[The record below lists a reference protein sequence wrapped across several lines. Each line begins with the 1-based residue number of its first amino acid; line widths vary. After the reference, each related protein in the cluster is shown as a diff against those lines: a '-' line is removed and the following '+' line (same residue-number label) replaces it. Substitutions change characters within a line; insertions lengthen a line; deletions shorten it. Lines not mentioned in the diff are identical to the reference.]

1 VSEAVIET
9 ERLILRGWRDA
20 DIAPWHAICSDPTV
34 MAHLGPLMTRDE
46 AAAYVARM
54 QAMQADIGHC
64 FWAMESR
71 ADGALIGFCGV
82 KPGADGTPI
91 KDRLEI
97 GWRMGQAYWG
107 RGYAREAAQA
117 AIDWVWANRAE
128 DSIWAITTPDNSRSW
143 GLMARL
149 GMTRRQDMDFDHP
162 LLAPGDPLRP
172 HITHEIRRPA

>member
-1 VSEAVIET
+1 MSEAVIET

-20 DIAPWHAICSDPTV
+20 DIAPWHAICSDPAV

-64 FWAMESR
+64 FWAMESK
-71 ADGALIGFCGV
+71 ADGALMGFCGV

-91 KDRLEI
+91 MDRLEI
-97 GWRMGQAYWG
+97 GWRMGQAHWG
-107 RGYAREAAQA
+107 KGYAREAAQA
-117 AIDWVWANRAE
+117 AIDWVWSNRAE

-149 GMTRRQDMDFDHP
+149 GMARRRDMDFDHQ
-162 LLAPGDPLRP
+162 LLAIDDPLRP
-172 HITHEIRRPA
+172 HITHEIRRPG